1 MIETFFNWPEVSLVA
16 DFSEI
21 KISKALTI
29 ANFV

>member
-16 DFSEI
+16 DLREI
-21 KISKALTI
+21 EISKALTI